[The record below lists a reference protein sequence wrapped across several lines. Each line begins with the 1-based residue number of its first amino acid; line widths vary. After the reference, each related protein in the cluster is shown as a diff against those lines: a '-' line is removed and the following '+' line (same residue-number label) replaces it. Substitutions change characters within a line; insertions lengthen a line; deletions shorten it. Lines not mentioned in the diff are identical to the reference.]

1 MNMPKLTPKSN
12 KKYSTVDELAL
23 MRMSIRAMR
32 DQINQNL
39 DGMLDQINRLIPP
52 EDSNRCI
59 KYKNFTQEDWGK
71 FLGF

>member
-1 MNMPKLTPKSN
+1 MSNN
-12 KKYSTVDELAL
+12 KKFSTVEELAL

-32 DQINQNL
+32 DHINENL

-59 KYKNFTQEDWGK
+59 KYKNYTSEDWHN
-71 FLGF
+71 FLEF